1 MNYDW
6 LETLINES
14 CNALKEYDIS
24 VFFNPL
30 FNDHKFESFDIEKR
44 DNFIILKNGI
54 SQKEVVTYKKNSSP
68 YNISTAIVGSSA
80 INGNINVYN
89 KNPFYVD
96 LPDYHSIEYVN
107 YTYSFVFRQDGFIGF
122 DVKRKN
128 ETLLNIIVGN
138 SDILIYNE
146 NGYNWYN
153 KETFEEFSFQNSLI
167 EPRKNFDLFYI
178 NSVLK
183 NFKLV

>member
-1 MNYDW
+1 MVFVF
-6 LETLINES
+6 S
-14 CNALKEYDIS
+14 S
-24 VFFNPL
+24 V
-30 FNDHKFESFDIEKR
+30 
-44 DNFIILKNGI
+44 
-54 SQKEVVTYKKNSSP
+54 
-68 YNISTAIVGSSA
+68 
-80 INGNINVYN
+80 
-89 KNPFYVD
+89 YV
-96 LPDYHSIEYVN
+96 IN

-122 DVKRKN
+122 DVKKKS

>member
-30 FNDHKFESFDIEKR
+30 FNDHKFESFDIEKG

-68 YNISTAIVGSSA
+68 YNISSAIVG
-80 INGNINVYN
+80 NTNCYN
-89 KNPFYVD
+89 KEPFYGS
-96 LPDYHSIEYVN
+96 PDYHSIAYVN

-122 DVKRKN
+122 DVKKKS

-146 NGYNWYN
+146 KGYNWYN

-167 EPRKNFDLFYI
+167 EQRKNFDLFYI